1 MINELSNIKKEEV
14 SPVNTSSW
22 DYEKAYRIFDFLDI
36 NENTKRDY
44 KYRIGLFLDFI
55 KENNLNRNSFLEY
68 KNFLRGRIDYT
79 VSTKNKYLAAARVFL
94 KELNRQGVLPTDI
107 TQNIKS
113 FSQSKKH
120 KKDGLNSEEINKLSN
135 ILKALLESSEN
146 ARLKAIISLLIF
158 QGLRQVEITRLD
170 IKDIDLIRKTA
181 FIRGKGEEDKELI
194 YLHPET
200 IKHLKDYLKTNMVKD
215 GPLFVSQSNNHK
227 NKRLTTRGL
236 RLIIKKVLNDL
247 EIDKS
252 VHGFRHYFTTTLIKN
267 YKGDLLEVAQ
277 YTIYKSLE
285 MLQVY
290 NDNLR
295 QKSDLPRY
303 YRAFRGVSF

>member
-1 MINELSNIKKEEV
+1 M
-14 SPVNTSSW
+14 
-22 DYEKAYRIFDFLDI
+22 
-36 NENTKRDY
+36 
-44 KYRIGLFLDFI
+44 
-55 KENNLNRNSFLEY
+55 
-68 KNFLRGRIDYT
+68 
-79 VSTKNKYLAAARVFL
+79 
-94 KELNRQGVLPTDI
+94 
-107 TQNIKS
+107 
-113 FSQSKKH
+113 
-120 KKDGLNSEEINKLSN
+120 
-135 ILKALLESSEN
+135 
-146 ARLKAIISLLIF
+146 IF

-181 FIRGKGEEDKELI
+181 FIRGTGEEDKELI